1 MMFNRGPFAYTAI
14 QDIGAY
20 ILELP
25 YASISQQTTNK
36 NDESSTYYLDRI
48 AMIVLLPKRGL
59 ELFQLIDNVNKYG
72 MERLFKELKKVKEE
86 YDDDEVEVH
95 LPKFEIETSI
105 NLVESLQNVGCKHL
119 FFPYIMFNFNFFR

>member
-25 YASISQQTTNK
+25 YASKSQTSNR
-36 NDESSTYYLDRI
+36 NDDPSNFNSDRI
-48 AMIVLLPKRGL
+48 SMIVVLPKRGL
-59 ELFQLIDNVNKYG
+59 ELFATIDNINKYG
-72 MERLFKELKKVKEE
+72 MERIFKELKKVKEE
-86 YDDDEVEVH
+86 FDEDEVEVH

-105 NLVESLQNVGCKHL
+105 NLVESLQNV
-119 FFPYIMFNFNFFR
+119 I